1 MFKIVEPTKAL
12 VAFLLFLKLRFSAP
26 QQRHLTNFMEA
37 LLACDGS
44 KTIAKLN
51 RLILNPT
58 DPSAFTDFFTYSPWD
73 NAQLRRLVM
82 RAIVHWIV
90 EGDGQQE
97 LLSEPLFI
105 LVDDSKSNKPKTSLH
120 FEIVDWFF
128 NSEEGRGYGYGAV
141 FVTVHLRKGNRSSL
155 VALRLYLR
163 QSTVRRLNRERQK
176 SNNGKHLL
184 KKVSFKSKYTIVKEI
199 LKELALLLPE
209 KARVYVLFD
218 SWYASKKLIRFC
230 RQRGWHVI
238 CRLKRN
244 RLFRKNGRA
253 EYRSLSRHA
262 RWIRTK
268 NLTATTVGSSDSSTR
283 YWVYS
288 MRGHLQG
295 IQDEVS
301 IIISK
306 RHSRDKRPEFFL
318 VTDLNL
324 TAREALQYY
333 GKRWDIEV
341 DHLYLKVHLGLGDF
355 RLRSYEGISKYFDLV
370 ALTLMYLQWRKA
382 REEPSRVKNFSDVIA
397 LHRREQ
403 QEACLKAFGQKVL
416 ATGSVEQAMAEWF
429 RQAA

>member
-1 MFKIVEPTKAL
+1 MFKIVEPTKSIL
-12 VAFLLFLKLRFSAP
+12 AFLLFLKLRFTVP

-58 DPSAFTDFFTYSPWD
+58 DQSAFTDFFTYSPWD
-73 NAQLRRLVM
+73 NDKLRRSST
-82 RAIVHWIV
+82 RAIVLWVIY
-90 EGDGQQE
+90 GDGQQE
-97 LLSEPLFI
+97 LVPEPLFI
-105 LVDDSKSNKPKTSLH
+105 SLDDSKSNKPKTSLH
-120 FEIVDWFF
+120 FDVVGWHFDTEQ
-128 NSEEGRGYGYGAV
+128 GRGYGYGAV
-141 FVTVHLRKGNRSSL
+141 FVTVRLRKGDRQAL

-163 QSTVRRLNRERQK
+163 QQTVRRVNRERQK
-176 SNNGKHLL
+176 KNDDKNIL
-184 KKVSFKSKYTIVKEI
+184 KKIPFKSKNTIVKEI

-209 KARVYVLFD
+209 EARVYVLFD

-230 RQRGWHVI
+230 RRHGWHVI
-238 CRLKRN
+238 CALKRN
-244 RLFRKNGRA
+244 RLFRKKGRTD
-253 EYRSLSRHA
+253 YRSLSRHA

-268 NLTATTVGSSDSSTR
+268 NLTGVIVGSSDSSTR
-283 YWVYS
+283 YLVYE
-288 MRGHLQG
+288 MRGYLKG
-295 IQDEVS
+295 MSDEIS

-306 RHSRDKRPEFFL
+306 RHSRDKSPVFFL

-324 TAREALQYY
+324 SAQEALQYY

-341 DHLYLKVHLGLGDF
+341 DHLYLKVYLGLSDF

-370 ALTLMYLQWRKA
+370 ALTLVYLQWRKTK
-382 REEPSRVKNFSDVIA
+382 EEPASVKKLSDVIA

-403 QEACLKAFGQKVL
+403 QEACLRTFGQKVL
-416 ATGSVEQAMAEWF
+416 ETGSVDQAMADWF